1 LGKESKRFFF
11 EKKKQ
16 KTFIH
21 LGPCLGAGL
30 MRRRLAL
37 LGLLAFT
44 AAAALPIAA
53 RPLSRTDL
61 PWWKRRHEEK
71 LAEIHRGPVDLV
83 WLGDSITQDWEE
95 EGGHGWDDFHQVW
108 QHYYGGRHAVD
119 LGFKGDTTSHLLWRI
134 ENGEVDGISPRA
146 AVVLIGAN
154 NFGRVHW
161 GAEPTLQGIDAILA
175 ALHRKLPN
183 TRILLLSVLPSI
195 RSPWVDAQTQEVNR
209 ALAARDW
216 RGTNVTFLDVSRLFE
231 HDGRV
236 DPTQFLDPHL
246 QPPDP
251 PLHPTAQAQARL
263 AAAMEPALSAM
274 LGDSPRA
281 P

>member
-1 LGKESKRFFF
+1 
-11 EKKKQ
+11 
-16 KTFIH
+16 
-21 LGPCLGAGL
+21 